1 MSPEEMFKISG
12 PLAMFGWMALLAS
25 PLLPRFAQWVAA
37 LLVPGILSLAYT
49 ALILVNWSEAP
60 GGFDSL
66 ENVMLLFDVPAV
78 ALAGWLHYLAFDLLV
93 GAWIAR
99 TARAE
104 GIAHVLVIP
113 CLALTFMFGPI
124 GFALFMAIRYSR
136 MLNLFHPKEG

>member
-1 MSPEEMFKISG
+1 MFKISG
-12 PLAMFGWMALLAS
+12 PLALLGWMALLAS

>member
-1 MSPEEMFKISG
+1 MFKVSG

-66 ENVMLLFDVPAV
+66 DNVMLLFDVPAV